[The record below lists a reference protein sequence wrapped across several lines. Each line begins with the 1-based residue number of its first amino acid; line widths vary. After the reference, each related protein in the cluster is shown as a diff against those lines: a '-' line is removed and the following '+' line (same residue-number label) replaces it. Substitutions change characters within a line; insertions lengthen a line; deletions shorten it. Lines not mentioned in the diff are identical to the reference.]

1 MSTTYASTS
10 VALRPLARRRW
21 WRDFLRLFGSH
32 GLLIIGSA
40 IMLFPFFW
48 LLMLSLG
55 TQAQLYEIPPVWIPK
70 QLMFS
75 NYPEALERSNFYRTF
90 LNTATITGF
99 ALIGQVFSVTL
110 VAYSFARL
118 RWPGRDILF
127 VILLATM
134 MIPPQITQVPIYIL
148 WRSLGAINTFYP
160 LIVPNYFGD
169 PYLIFLARQ
178 FYMTIPL
185 EMEEAA
191 RVDGCGYW
199 DTYFRVVLPMAIPLV
214 VTVSLFAFL
223 WNWNDFYNP
232 LIYLSSPEN
241 FTLQLGLLAFLGQYW
256 TQYPLFMANTVV
268 ILIPVIVVFL
278 LGQRYFIKSIVL
290 TGLK

>member
-1 MSTTYASTS
+1 
-10 VALRPLARRRW
+10 LPRRRW
-21 WRDFLRLFGSH
+21 LRDFLKLFGSH
-32 GLLIIGSA
+32 GVLIVGSL

-55 TQAQLYEIPPVWIPK
+55 TQAQLYKVPPVWFPE
-70 QLMFS
+70 QFLPS
-75 NYPEALERSNFYRTF
+75 NYPEALERSNFVRTF
-90 LNTATITGF
+90 SNTVTITGA
-99 ALIGQVFSVTL
+99 ALVGQVFSVTL
-110 VAYSFARL
+110 VAYAFARL
-118 RWPGRDILF
+118 RWPGRDVLF

-134 MIPPQITQVPIYIL
+134 MIPPQVTQVPIYIV
-148 WRSLGAINTFYP
+148 WRNLGAINTFFP

-199 DTYFRVVLPMAIPLV
+199 DTYLRVVLPMAIPLV

-241 FTLQLGLLAFLGQYW
+241 FTLQLGLMAFLGQYW

-268 ILIPVIVVFL
+268 ILIPVIIVFL
-278 LGQRYFIKSIVL
+278 VGQRYFIKSIVL

>member
-1 MSTTYASTS
+1 
-10 VALRPLARRRW
+10 VAALVGQ
-21 WRDFLRLFGSH
+21 RL
-32 GLLIIGSA
+32 
-40 IMLFPFFW
+40 
-48 LLMLSLG
+48 
-55 TQAQLYEIPPVWIPK
+55 
-70 QLMFS
+70 
-75 NYPEALERSNFYRTF
+75 
-90 LNTATITGF
+90 
-99 ALIGQVFSVTL
+99 SVTV

-118 RWPGRDILF
+118 RWPGRDFLF

-134 MIPPQITQVPIYIL
+134 MVPPQVTQVPIYIL
-148 WRSLGAINTFYP
+148 WRNLGAIDTFWP

-178 FYMTIPL
+178 FYKTIPL

-199 DTYFRVVLPMAIPLV
+199 STYFRVMLPMAIPLL
-214 VTVSLFAFL
+214 VTVCLFAFL

-232 LIYLSSPEN
+232 LIYLTSPDH
-241 FTLQLGLLAFLGQYW
+241 FTLQLSLLAFLGQYW
-256 TQYPLFMANTVV
+256 TEYPLFMANTVV
-268 ILIPVIVVFL
+268 ILIPVIIVFL